1 MKFFFVVSSK
11 IIFICRRCNKKFSFN
26 NKFYYHIR
34 RCKITKSIVVVA
46 VFKIIE
52 VFHSQFISFKI
63 IHSIASTK
71 THFNHDFRSW
81 RYVKIKTNI
90 NLKNLKNLNDLCFD
104 INCESSIIDRLYL
117 TSKRFDYVKNVIH
130 INIIKINDIDSFS
143 LFISKRIFIEFIFS
157 KEIND
162 EFVVTRFIRY
172 VYIIKKLKTKLLLN
186 NNILNFENMIFH

>member
-1 MKFFFVVSSK
+1 M
-11 IIFICRRCNKKFSFN
+11 
-26 NKFYYHIR
+26 
-34 RCKITKSIVVVA
+34 
-46 VFKIIE
+46 
-52 VFHSQFISFKI
+52 
-63 IHSIASTK
+63 
-71 THFNHDFRSW
+71 
-81 RYVKIKTNI
+81 
-90 NLKNLKNLNDLCFD
+90 NDLCFD